1 MTCPDCTAAEDD
13 PEWPGLSAD
22 CADCDVRAI
31 AMSPRDIRQMY
42 IEQIEGA
49 CGQAAGHEVRRR
61 VNEEVSRIKALKGAR
76 A

>member
-1 MTCPDCTAAEDD
+1 MSCQDCTAAEDD

-31 AMSPRDIRQMY
+31 AMSPGEIRQMY
-42 IEQIEGA
+42 IEQIEGK
-49 CGQAAGHEVRRR
+49 CGLAAAQEVRRR